1 MFQLRFLI
9 SILTGWTIWILVHII
24 YLLQNN
30 VPADIAFADAS
41 IFATVLAFAAWSLL
55 ITLKYYK
62 PDSRKIIEML
72 GWSSI
77 LSWAVLQIHQVVIK
91 LIIPI
96 EYRILEQ
103 SSNGKLVLAIA
114 TFLVL
119 TIIILVNWIVQNNT
133 ERKETFKRNEQAE
146 KLKKEA
152 ELLNL
157 RLQLQPHFLF
167 NSLNSINAL
176 IPYNPAEAQKM
187 LQLLSEFL
195 RGTIRKD
202 NDALIDFEEEIKH
215 LNLYLNIEKVRF
227 DHRLNIEL
235 NIDETTKNCKIPP
248 LILQPLVENAI
259 KFGIYGTLGAVTINI
274 HAQLNGNNLKI
285 EIKNPFDKNDK
296 SAFTGTGFGLDA
308 VKKRLQLIYGSIN
321 LIHTSEQEEIFT
333 VQLLIPQSK

>member
-9 SILTGWTIWILVHII
+9 SVLSGWAVWILVHIV

-30 VPADIAFADAS
+30 VPINYALADA
-41 IFATVLAFAAWSLL
+41 ITFATILAIAAWSLL
-55 ITLKYYK
+55 ITLKYYE

-77 LSWAVLQIHQVVIK
+77 LSWAVLQIHRYSISFY
-91 LIIPI
+91 IP
-96 EYRILEQ
+96 EKYRILQQ
-103 SSNGKLVLAIA
+103 SSNGKLALIIA

-119 TIIILVNWIVQNNT
+119 TITILVNWIVLSNT
-133 ERKETFKRNEQAE
+133 ERKENYKRNEQAE
-146 KLKKEA
+146 KLKKDA

-176 IPYNPAEAQKM
+176 IPYNPSEAQKM

-202 NDALIDFEEEIKH
+202 NDGVIDFEEEINH

-227 DHRLNIEL
+227 DSRLNIEL
-235 NIDETTKNCKIPP
+235 AIDSATNKCQLPP

-259 KFGIYGTLGAVTINI
+259 KFGIYGTLGAVTIKIN
-274 HAQLNGNNLKI
+274 AQLTGNNLKI
-285 EIKNPFDKNDK
+285 EISNPFDASDKNTF
-296 SAFTGTGFGLDA
+296 SGTGFGLEA
-308 VKKRLQLIYGSIN
+308 VKKRLLLIYGSMN
-321 LIHTSEQEEIFT
+321 LIQLKEQDDVFT
-333 VQLLIPQSK
+333 VQLIIPQQQ